1 MSIDKWN
8 DEVTEGKIII
18 VRRPNQMPYQVT
30 EFYNLKDALEVY
42 SDGYFKMPSLNEQI
56 KYGTFDIEND
66 KEYIED
72 IKNGLKEAGIDE
84 NTPYY
89 EVNKEILPKYK
100 YKPITKENELEI
112 LSDLVDDNMHAGHVF
127 IAEKGMTNLEFAE
140 EIFRWTRGHNEPSF
154 ESIAI
159 KLFDTDEL
167 SLFRN
172 AIENDDKEEFEELLK
187 NKKELI
193 NVHDEYGR
201 TPLMNAVICN
211 DIEKMEQL
219 IKNGANIDDFE
230 RSYNKWSKDSLGIAF
245 FKDKKEIFQELLKA
259 GANPYNENSS
269 VNNYINLYEQLQTNN
284 YKNKDIYLDFIK
296 KDTHLIYLVDNFK
309 HDILK
314 EAYKNMPEKELEKLE
329 NYKNKKYI
337 NFMKSREIVSPELY
351 KNVIDK
357 VRLEIY
363 DYIKENL
370 KIEDEKINKE
380 NKKEFI
386 EYANNNGLD
395 GSLQFYSTRI
405 AFGDDIST
413 LNDFQ
418 KQLNKD
424 IKNLYKQWKDEKK
437 YQEFKDSMIVTL
449 SKKEETNEAA
459 FVLKIKDLTKD
470 LFEEQKNEIFNDVI
484 NYVDKQVK
492 LYSKINENTNQNTT
506 TDTDSKTGGRK

>member
-1 MSIDKWN
+1 MSIEKWN
-8 DEVTEGKIII
+8 DEVTEGKVII
-18 VRRPNQMPYQVT
+18 VRQPHQMPYQVT
-30 EFYNLKDALEVY
+30 EFYDLKDALEAY

-56 KYGTFDIEND
+56 KDGQLDIEYD
-66 KEYIED
+66 KEFIEK
-72 IKNGLKEAGIDE
+72 IKNNLKEAGIDE

-89 EVNKEILPKYK
+89 EVEKEWLPEYK
-100 YKPITKENELEI
+100 YKHITKENELKI
-112 LSDLVDDNMHAGHVF
+112 LSDVVADDMHAGHVF

-201 TPLMNAVICN
+201 TPLMNAVLCN
-211 DIEKMEQL
+211 DIEKVQQL

-230 RSYNKWSKDSLGIAF
+230 RNYNKWSKDSLSIAF
-245 FKDKKEIFQELLKA
+245 FNDKKEIFQELLKA
-259 GANPYNENSS
+259 GANPYNENKS
-269 VNNYINLYEQLQTNN
+269 VHNYISLYEQLQTNN
-284 YKNKDIYLDFIK
+284 YKNKDTYLDFIK
-296 KDTHLIYLVDNFK
+296 KDTHLIYLVDTFK

-314 EAYKNMPEKELEKLE
+314 EAYKNMPGEELED
-329 NYKNKKYI
+329 YKNKKYI
-337 NFMKSREIVSPELY
+337 NFMKGEEIVSSDLFI
-351 KNVIDK
+351 NVIDK

-370 KIEDEKINKE
+370 KIENEKINKE

-395 GSLQFYSTRI
+395 GSLKFYSTRI

-506 TDTDSKTGGRK
+506 TDTNSKTGGRK